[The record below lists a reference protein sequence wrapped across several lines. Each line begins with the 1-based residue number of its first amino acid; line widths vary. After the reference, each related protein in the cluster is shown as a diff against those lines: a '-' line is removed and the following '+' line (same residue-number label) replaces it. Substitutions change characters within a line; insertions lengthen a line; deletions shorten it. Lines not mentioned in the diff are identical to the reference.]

1 MMRQINFLL
10 IFIFCLALV
19 IFGIRNTDPVTIH
32 LIPGLDIQPP
42 LSIALILALGLGAV
56 LAWVFSLWVRLQQGL
71 ESLPQKR
78 KIKQQE
84 QRIKQQ
90 EESIQTLKQELEKV
104 QANNQPQLPPEEEK
118 DDSSSR
124 SSEEQATETAT
135 ESQTQATQ

>member
-10 IFIFCLALV
+10 IFVFCLALV

-42 LSIALILALGLGAV
+42 LSIALILALGVGAV
-56 LAWVFSLWVRLQQGL
+56 LAWIFSLWGRLQQGL

-124 SSEEQATETAT
+124 SSEGKATETAT
-135 ESQTQATQ
+135 ESQT

>member
-1 MMRQINFLL
+1 MRQINFLL

-32 LIPGLDIQPP
+32 LTPGLDIQPP
-42 LSIALILALGLGAV
+42 LSIALIFALGVGAV
-56 LAWVFSLWVRLQQGL
+56 LAWVFSLWGRLQQGL

-84 QRIKQQ
+84 QHIKEQQ
-90 EESIQTLKQELEKV
+90 ESIQTLKQELEKV
-104 QANNQPQLPPEEEK
+104 QVNNQLQLSPEEEK
-118 DDSSSR
+118 DDSSSS
-124 SSEEQATETAT
+124 SSEEQDTETAT

>member
-1 MMRQINFLL
+1 MRQINFLL

-56 LAWVFSLWVRLQQGL
+56 LAWIFSLWVRLQQSL

-78 KIKQQE
+78 KIKKQE
-84 QRIKQQ
+84 QRIQQQ

-104 QANNQPQLPPEEEK
+104 QANTQPQLPPDESQNNEP
-118 DDSSSR
+118 SS
-124 SSEEQATETAT
+124 QTNATEPAAT